1 VGAPTEE
8 VEGKSP
14 GKALSNA
21 AWFGFV
27 AGLLAALPAFLYLR
41 GFTVDDALIPA
52 RYASNIAHGWGYRF
66 NALGPST
73 DGVTP
78 LGFPYLLA
86 PFASK
91 GPLSAL
97 FAARVMGAFAWLAAA
112 AALGGAVAQIRGS
125 PWRYASLLL
134 VVFSAP
140 LGAWAWAGLETGIVV
155 ALSTAAAVLPLEA
168 ASSPWA
174 GAALGACAWLRPEMI
189 AYATW
194 LGGARVRAA
203 GSRRRMWLTAALVGV
218 PWVAAALLR
227 WFTWGR
233 PAPLAVLS
241 KPSDLAHGAAY
252 VLPAV
257 LFAGA
262 PLAALAPIAWAKLPG
277 LPRSIVAGAFVHLA
291 VVLLAG
297 GDWMPLARLVCPV
310 LPPLALA
317 TAHLLSSP
325 STLRMAAIR
334 LCVGCIAETYVFAS
348 RGPAAAHVLHDRI
361 ALIDWASPRLAGIKV
376 VAAVDVGWVGTA
388 TDAEIVDL
396 AGATDPEIAALP
408 GGHTS
413 KAFSGSLVMGR
424 GAGAIVLQLAPH
436 RPSGETAFAR
446 VIETRLFNDDWVK
459 SAYRMAWQS
468 PVSLPVRYIIL
479 TRTPIY
485 DGPRL

>member
-1 VGAPTEE
+1 MGNPPAQR
-8 VEGKSP
+8 
-14 GKALSNA
+14 SNA

-27 AGLLAALPAFLYLR
+27 VGLLAALPACLYLR

-52 RYASNIAHGWGYRF
+52 RYATNIARGFGYRF
-66 NALGPST
+66 NAGGPST

-97 FAARVMGAFAWLAAA
+97 FAARAMGAFAWLAAA
-112 AALGGAVAQIRGS
+112 AALGGAVARISGS
-125 PWRYASLLL
+125 PLRYASLLL
-134 VVFSAP
+134 VFFSAP

-168 ASSPWA
+168 SCSPWA

-189 AYATW
+189 AYAAW

-203 GSRRRMWLTAALVGV
+203 GSPRRMWLTAALVGL
-218 PWVAAALLR
+218 PWVAAAVLR
-227 WFTWGR
+227 WLTWGR
-233 PAPLAVLS
+233 PAPLAVLA

-252 VLPAV
+252 VLPAI
-257 LFAGA
+257 LFTGA
-262 PLAALAPIAWAKLPG
+262 PLAALAPIAWARLPG
-277 LPRSIVAGAFVHLA
+277 LPRSLVAGAFVHLA

-297 GDWMPLARLVCPV
+297 GDWMPLARLVAPI

-361 ALIDWASPRLAGIKV
+361 ALIAWASPRLAGTKV

-413 KAFSGSLVMGR
+413 KAFSGSFVTGR

-436 RPSGETAFAR
+436 QRNGEMTFAR
-446 VIETRLFNDDWVK
+446 VIETRLFHDEWVK
-459 SAYRMAWQS
+459 RLYELDGQS
-468 PVSLPVRYIIL
+468 PESLPVRYVIL
-479 TRTPIY
+479 KQAPIY
-485 DGPRL
+485 DGPHL